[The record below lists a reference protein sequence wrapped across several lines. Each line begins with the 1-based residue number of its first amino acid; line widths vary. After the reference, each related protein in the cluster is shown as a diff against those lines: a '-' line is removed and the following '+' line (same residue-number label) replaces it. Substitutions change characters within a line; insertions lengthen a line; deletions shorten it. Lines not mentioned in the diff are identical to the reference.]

1 MNGLFKFMLSVK
13 CRIRI
18 YAQIYLFL
26 IIMPL
31 AAPWMDLETVILSEV
46 KSEKKK
52 YDIPYMWNLNKSD
65 TNELLYKRESQM

>member
-1 MNGLFKFMLSVK
+1 
-13 CRIRI
+13 
-18 YAQIYLFL
+18 
-26 IIMPL
+26 MPL